1 MCVFAIIVIGPAVK
15 FPYSLMYEN
24 TSSNVL
30 FITEPDS
37 LCTLPTLQHA
47 SHIVQGQQREF
58 LCDVFLNYPIVKPN
72 AKNNKLV

>member
-37 LCTLPTLQHA
+37 LCVHFPPCSMPLILFKDN
-47 SHIVQGQQREF
+47 RENSSVMSF
-58 LCDVFLNYPIVKPN
+58 
-72 AKNNKLV
+72 